1 MTTAN
6 KLFLDI
12 ETIPPANGGHFER
25 IRAGIRPPAQYK
37 KPESIAEWMAE
48 NADRCA
54 NEELAR
60 LGLNGL
66 YGEICVIG
74 FAVGDGPVDTAR
86 TEDGH
91 ERGLIEFA
99 FEAITALS
107 VSDRSGYEHG
117 LQVVGHNIEFD
128 IRFLFHR
135 AVRHGIRI
143 PKCIRPAFDPDK
155 GRYNTFDTMKVWS
168 GYRDFVKL
176 KDLARELLGDTCE
189 DIDGS
194 EVAGLW
200 ATNPEKVVEHC
211 RQDVERVRALY
222 RKFKA
227 VL

>member
-1 MTTAN
+1 MTINN

-12 ETIPPANGGHFER
+12 ETIPPSGGGHFER
-25 IRAGIRPPAQYK
+25 IKAGIKPPAGYK

-54 NEELAR
+54 NEELAK

-66 YGEICVIG
+66 YGEVCVIG

-86 TEDGH
+86 TEDGA
-91 ERGLIEFA
+91 EADLIRFA
-99 FEAITALS
+99 FDTITAQS
-107 VSDRSGYEHG
+107 VSDKSGYEHG

-143 PKCIRPAFDPDK
+143 PRCIRGAFDPDK

-168 GYRDFVKL
+168 GWRDYVKL
-176 KDLARELLGDTCE
+176 KDLARELLGDANE

-194 EVAGLW
+194 EVAAMW
-200 ATNPEKVVEHC
+200 ASDPAKVVEHC
-211 RQDVERVRALY
+211 RQDVERVRNLY
-222 RKFKA
+222 KKFMA

>member
-1 MTTAN
+1 MSTN
-6 KLFLDI
+6 SKLFLDI
-12 ETIPPANGGHFER
+12 ETLPPSGGGHLER
-25 IRAGIRPPAQYK
+25 IRAGIKAPAQYK

-54 NEELAR
+54 NEELAK

-74 FAVGDGPVDTAR
+74 FAVGDLPAIVANR
-86 TEDGH
+86 VE
-91 ERGLIEFA
+91 ENEAELITSA
-99 FEAITALS
+99 FEMIATHAT
-107 VSDRSGYEHG
+107 SDRSGYEHA
-117 LQVVGHNIEFD
+117 LTVVGHNIEFD

-155 GRYNTFDTMKVWS
+155 GRYSCFDTMKVWS
-168 GYRDFVKL
+168 GWKDYVKL
-176 KDLARELLGDTCE
+176 KDLARELLGDACE

-200 ATNPEKVVEHC
+200 ATDPGKVVEHC

-222 RKFKA
+222 RKFAA

>member
-1 MTTAN
+1 MSTAN

-12 ETIPPANGGHFER
+12 ETLPPSGGGHFER
-25 IRAGIRPPAQYK
+25 IRAGIKPPAQYK

-54 NEELAR
+54 NEELAK

-74 FAVGDGPVDTAR
+74 FAAGDGEVFTGQLMSD
-86 TEDGH
+86 EK
-91 ERGLIEFA
+91 GLIEYVFGQISTLA
-99 FEAITALS
+99 Q
-107 VSDRSGYEHG
+107 SDRSGYEHG
-117 LQVVGHNIEFD
+117 LTVVGHNIEFD

-176 KDLARELLGDTCE
+176 KDLARELLGDACE

-200 ATNPEKVVEHC
+200 ATDPGKVVEHC

-222 RKFKA
+222 RKFTA